1 MEEKQPKG
9 IKFSTVLIIIAIVI
23 VLAIGGLIYLNSISQ
38 NDDED
43 LLETQSTTDIET
55 EEIEENEIEED
66 NEKTTNTLANESED
80 AESAERAEEDE
91 ETITTGKYVIQEME
105 ISPDSDETYGI
116 ENIDIQKNNKFSIN
130 LPLGT
135 SYQGTYT
142 VQGEKIVCIASKQ
155 GENEGG
161 EETAENIAEIEFI
174 FEIVDENSLEYIG
187 SNSEESY
194 FELTEGKTYTLE
206 NKD

>member
-1 MEEKQPKG
+1 M
-9 IKFSTVLIIIAIVI
+9 L
-23 VLAIGGLIYLNSISQ
+23 YLNSISQ

-80 AESAERAEEDE
+80 AESAEEDE

>member
-80 AESAERAEEDE
+80 AESAEEDE

>member
-66 NEKTTNTLANESED
+66 NEKTTNILANELED
-80 AESAERAEEDE
+80 AESAESAEEDE

>member
-66 NEKTTNTLANESED
+66 NEKTTNILANELED
-80 AESAERAEEDE
+80 AESAESAEEDE

-142 VQGEKIVCIASKQ
+142 VV
-155 GENEGG
+155 
-161 EETAENIAEIEFI
+161 
-174 FEIVDENSLEYIG
+174 LR
-187 SNSEESY
+187 
-194 FELTEGKTYTLE
+194 
-206 NKD
+206 